1 MNTTIDTRIV
11 RNKSIT
17 MLLAVA
23 VSVLLPQL
31 FHAVGAVSGLG
42 AALGSTF
49 LPMHLPV
56 LLAGLIAG
64 PVVGV
69 AAGAAS
75 PLLSFALSGMP
86 AAAMLPFMMIE
97 LAGYGLAAGLLSKV
111 NLPVFVKVVIAQL
124 AGRLVRA
131 AALLFAI
138 YAVGNTGIS
147 VAQTWNIVLTGLPG
161 ILLQWALI
169 PLLLYRLDGVKKY
182 YE

>member
-17 MLLAVA
+17 VLLAVA

-42 AALGSTF
+42 AVLGSTF

-56 LLAGLIAG
+56 LLAGLVAG
-64 PVVGV
+64 PVVGAV
-69 AAGAAS
+69 AGAAS

-97 LAGYGLAAGLLSKV
+97 LTGYGLAAGLLSKV
-111 NLPVFVKVVIAQL
+111 NLPVFVKVVIAQF

-147 VAQTWNIVLTGLPG
+147 LAQTWNIVLTGLPG

>member
-56 LLAGLIAG
+56 LLAGLIAA